1 MRSVLTCNLETLPQN
16 GPNSHTSTNQRFLL
30 LMTPTQALAVLDQ
43 ATQPNARLTRDQYV
57 IVEQALKTL
66 APLVKAAQ
74 ENGEEPPVENP

>member
-1 MRSVLTCNLETLPQN
+1 
-16 GPNSHTSTNQRFLL
+16 
-30 LMTPTQALAVLDQ
+30 MTPTQALAVLDQ

>member
-1 MRSVLTCNLETLPQN
+1 MWSALTCNLETLLQN
-16 GPNSHTSTNQRFLL
+16 GPNLRTSTNQRLLL